1 MCGLGEIDIN
11 DWRRNTNYRGEYGD
25 RHHVIVWFWKVNSN
39 YTIYATFY
47 TDAYFNGSFPQWNVY
62 VIIQLLLDNNFSRL
76 TYDFVYLIILLT
88 TLVDLIVS
96 CQYLQL

>member
-39 YTIYATFY
+39 YTTYATFY
-47 TDAYFNGSFPQWNVY
+47 ADAP
-62 VIIQLLLDNNFSRL
+62 L
-76 TYDFVYLIILLT
+76 
-88 TLVDLIVS
+88 
-96 CQYLQL
+96 